1 MAFARLTWY
10 RRFGETESLVNVP
23 LYVGV
28 SAEAG
33 NVWDDFDAIAGRDL
47 IKAGS
52 VFLGASLPFGPLRF
66 GFGYAETGDR
76 SFYLTFGSYV
86 RPGFH

>member
-1 MAFARLTWY
+1 MVFARLMYY
-10 RRFGETESLVNVP
+10 RRFGATESLVQMP

-33 NVWDDFDAIAGRDL
+33 NVWEDFEDIAGDDL

-52 VFLGASLPFGPLRF
+52 VFVGVSLPLGPLRF
-66 GFGYAETGDR
+66 GFGYADTGDR